1 MYYDYIYIY
10 FINTRIKKDVLAY
23 DALIKVEPKVFIA
36 ATFTIRRPQF
46 RDYMFI
52 SWSPLIYQVR
62 DPTLASEET
71 FSAVSALL
79 NTLYDSKVVEWA
91 NSLL

>member
-10 FINTRIKKDVLAY
+10 FINTRIKKDVLAE
-23 DALIKVEPKVFIA
+23 DASIKVELKVFIA

-52 SWSPLIYQVR
+52 S
-62 DPTLASEET
+62 
-71 FSAVSALL
+71 
-79 NTLYDSKVVEWA
+79 
-91 NSLL
+91 